1 MDENRANSAL
11 LLRVPGA
18 VCAFPIR
25 EVIETMRPLP
35 IEPLANLPEFVLGVA
50 LIRGSVVPVIDLKA
64 VFEAH
69 ASEPPMRF
77 VTIRVGERCV
87 ALAVQSVV
95 GVVDLGKYTLEE
107 MPPLL
112 KSARP
117 DVIQAIGVLD
127 SELLMVLRT
136 SRLVQESAW
145 KAIDKCEAA
154 ALSK

>member
-1 MDENRANSAL
+1 MDEHHANSAL

-18 VCAFPIR
+18 VCAFPIG

-35 IEPLANLPEFVLGVA
+35 IEPLANLPDFMYGVA

-69 ASEPPMRF
+69 ALGPPKRF

-112 KSARP
+112 KSART
-117 DVIQAIGVLD
+117 DVIQAIGALD

-136 SRLVQESAW
+136 SRLVQESVW

-154 ALSK
+154 ELPK